1 MKFHTH
7 RSTLKDI
14 DYIVMNRLV
23 GSTQMPRIL
32 GTVNVWI
39 P

>member
-7 RSTLKDI
+7 RSTLKGI

-23 GSTQMPRIL
+23 GSTQIL
-32 GTVNVWI
+32 KNSWYR
-39 P
+39 